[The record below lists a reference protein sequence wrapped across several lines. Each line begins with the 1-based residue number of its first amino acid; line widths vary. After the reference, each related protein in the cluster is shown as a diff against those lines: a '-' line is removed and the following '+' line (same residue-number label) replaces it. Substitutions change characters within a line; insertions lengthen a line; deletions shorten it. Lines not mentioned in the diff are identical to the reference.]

1 MNDIKGKV
9 GEYIRLTQ
17 RAAEIK
23 ARLDTLKGEFETQ
36 GLLDLGATKV
46 KTVDYW
52 GDNGKI
58 EVGRSETVAPA
69 AVKLLRQ
76 IFGASYDDLVKPKE
90 SLEMTAAC
98 KQLLA
103 PIFLGNYIETPIDD
117 VIAAA
122 APDNEKQRATLRKKL
137 RGNFKTDKKALQ
149 SIVGMPEQD
158 AEYYA
163 YMAVEAIA
171 YDRFKRILAAGGWTG
186 PVQEAVDI
194 VKTAVVVTEGVK
206 VAVDAPKED
215 D

>member
-1 MNDIKGKV
+1 MDDIDSKV
-9 GEYIRLTQ
+9 DEFVRLTRQ
-17 RAAEIK
+17 EMKIK
-23 ARLDTLKGEFETQ
+23 VRLDTLKGEFEAQ
-36 GLLDLGATKV
+36 GLQDLGATKV

-52 GDNGKI
+52 GVDGKV
-58 EVGRSETVAPA
+58 EVGRSETVKPTDLPML
-69 AVKLLRQ
+69 KQ
-76 IFGASYDDLVKPKE
+76 IFGNLYGEQVKLKE
-90 SLEMTAAC
+90 TLEMTDPC

-122 APDNEKQRATLRKKL
+122 APADDKQRAALRKKL

-149 SIVGMPEQD
+149 SIVGMSEED
-158 AEYYA
+158 AGYYA
-163 YMAVEAIA
+163 YMAAEAIA

-194 VKTAVVVTEGVK
+194 VRTAVVVTEGVK

-215 D
+215 E

>member
-1 MNDIKGKV
+1 MDDIDSKV
-9 GEYIRLTQ
+9 DEFVRLTRQ
-17 RAAEIK
+17 EAGIK
-23 ARLDTLKGEFETQ
+23 ARLDTLKGEFEAQ
-36 GLLDLGATKV
+36 GLQDLNATKI

-52 GDNGKI
+52 GVDGKV
-58 EVGRSETVAPA
+58 EVGRSETVVPV

-76 IFGASYDDLVKPKE
+76 IFGVSYDDLVKPKE

-117 VIAAA
+117 VIAAV
-122 APDNEKQRATLRKKL
+122 APADEKQRAALRKKL

-149 SIVGMPEQD
+149 SIAGMPEQD

-163 YMAVEAIA
+163 YMAAEAIA
-171 YDRFKRILAAGGWTG
+171 YDRFKRIIAAGGWTG

-194 VKTAVVVTEGVK
+194 VKTAMVVTEGVK
-206 VAVDAPKED
+206 VSVDAPKED
-215 D
+215 E